1 MILHQMSR
9 LFYLAQKQDNT
20 SNFNQEIYSKGLEI
34 WPQPQPQQDL
44 NNYSVFGVAHKPCS
58 FDECGRRFTMMRRN
72 GGTNCQDCGNQAKK
86 DCTHLRCR
94 TCCKSRGFQCQTH
107 VKSTW
112 VPASKR
118 RERQQHLSVLQHHQ
132 PFRRPGHGE
141 SYKRH
146 GDNQDGA
153 GAGSLPCSQPTIP
166 TIGFEL
172 GQFPAEVSSASVTF
186 RCVRVSS
193 LDGPDEQCAYQTAV
207 NIGGHVFKG
216 VLYDQGPSSSSA
228 SLYTNTTTA
237 TPIEGFSGGGHQP
250 HQQLDFLTTAT
261 ATTTTSILFDPSLYS
276 APLHAFMA
284 GTQFFHP
291 QHPN

>member
-1 MILHQMSR
+1 MILQQMSR
-9 LFYLAQKQDNT
+9 LFSLGQKQH
-20 SNFNQEIYSKGLEI
+20 SEEIYSKGIEI
-34 WPQPQPQQDL
+34 WPQPQQDL
-44 NNYSVFGVAHKPCS
+44 KNYSVFGVVPKTFS
-58 FDECGRRFTMMRRN
+58 FDECGRRFMMMRRN
-72 GGTNCQDCGNQAKK
+72 GGMNCQDCGNQAKK

-118 RERQQHLSVLQHHQ
+118 RERQQHLSLLQHQQ
-132 PFRRPGHGE
+132 PFRR
-141 SYKRH
+141 RDR
-146 GDNQDGA
+146 GDNFKQNIHNQDGA
-153 GAGSLPCSQPTIP
+153 GSSLPCPQPPNP
-166 TIGFEL
+166 TTGFEL

-193 LDGPDEQCAYQTAV
+193 VDGPDEQCAYQTAV

-216 VLYDQGPSSSSA
+216 VLYDQGPSPPSSF
-228 SLYTNTTTA
+228 YTSSTIA
-237 TPIEGFSGGGHQP
+237 APIEGSSGGGHHQP
-250 HQQLDFLTTAT
+250 QQPQQLDFLTTAHVSAT
-261 ATTTTSILFDPSLYS
+261 ATTGISFDPSLYS

-291 QHPN
+291 QHRN

>member
-1 MILHQMSR
+1 MSR
-9 LFYLAQKQDNT
+9 LFSLGQKQDNT
-20 SNFNQEIYSKGLEI
+20 SNINPEIYPKGLQI
-34 WPQPQPQQDL
+34 WPQPQQDL
-44 NNYSVFGVAHKPCS
+44 NSYSVFGVAPKTCP

-118 RERQQHLSVLQHHQ
+118 RERQQHLSLLQQHQ
-132 PFRRPGHGE
+132 PFRRRDHGE

-146 GDNQDGA
+146 VDNQDGA
-153 GAGSLPCSQPTIP
+153 GAGAGAGSLPCLQPTFP

-216 VLYDQGPSSSSA
+216 VLYDQGPSSSS
-228 SLYTNTTTA
+228 SCYTSTTTA
-237 TPIEGFSGGGHQP
+237 APIEGSSGGGHQP

-261 ATTTTSILFDPSLYS
+261 TATTTTAGISFDPSLYS

-284 GTQFFHP
+284 GTQFFYP

>member
-1 MILHQMSR
+1 MSR
-9 LFYLAQKQDNT
+9 FFSLGQKQYT
-20 SNFNQEIYSKGLEI
+20 SSSNEEILEI
-34 WPQPQPQQDL
+34 WQQQSL
-44 NNYSVFGVAHKPCS
+44 KNYSVFGVAPKTCS
-58 FDECGRRFTMMRRN
+58 FDECGGKFTMMMRRN

-118 RERQQHLSVLQHHQ
+118 RERQQHLSMLQQHQ
-132 PFRRPGHGE
+132 PFRRRDHGE
-141 SYKRH
+141 SYKYKRH
-146 GDNQDGA
+146 MDNQDGV
-153 GAGSLPCSQPTIP
+153 GSSLPCPQPPNP
-166 TIGFEL
+166 TTGFEL

-207 NIGGHVFKG
+207 SIGGHVFKG
-216 VLYDQGPSSSSA
+216 VLYDQGPSPS
-228 SLYTNTTTA
+228 SLYTSSTIA
-237 TPIEGFSGGGHQP
+237 PMEGSSGGGHHQP
-250 HQQLDFLTTAT
+250 QQLDFLTTAT
-261 ATTTTSILFDPSLYS
+261 ASVTTTTGISFDPSLYS